1 MKHRLAILIC
11 SIISISAS
19 LATPKPSSSKTTPQN
34 QPNIKI
40 LSDQMD
46 CNQEHS
52 FCVAKGNA
60 TAEKLGDS
68 KVKILKADQIKA
80 HFAKEGEAGPLK
92 VVKLEAEGNVFFII
106 GDIIIQGERG
116 HYVTDS
122 EVAEVFDNVKITNG
136 SNQLD
141 GGYGKVN
148 MKTGHYSIKRD
159 GEPVQAL
166 IFSKEQTKKGPE
178 NDKREPK
185 GE

>member
-1 MKHRLAILIC
+1 MKRTVTIIIC
-11 SIISISAS
+11 GIIFLTPSF
-19 LATPKPSSSKTTPQN
+19 ATSKTSSPTPAPSN

-52 FCVAKGNA
+52 LCVAKGNA

-80 HFAKEGEAGPLK
+80 YFAKEGQNGPLK

-106 GDIIIQGERG
+106 GDIIIQGKRG

-166 IFSKEQTKKGPE
+166 IFTKEQAKEGLE
-178 NDKREPK
+178 NGKR
-185 GE
+185 